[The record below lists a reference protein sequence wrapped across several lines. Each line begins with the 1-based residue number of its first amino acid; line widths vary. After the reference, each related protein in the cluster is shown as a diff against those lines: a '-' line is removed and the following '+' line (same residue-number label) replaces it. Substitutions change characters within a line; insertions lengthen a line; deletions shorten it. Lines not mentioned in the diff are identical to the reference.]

1 MEFPIPEDLFTDQS
15 AISKENMTEK
25 MKYMRYPVLLVV
37 TSLVLMIS
45 CQNKQAPPAPG
56 PLALPVVEVPLKT
69 ITSYTSYPASIEGVV
84 NSAVRAKVSGY
95 VTGVA
100 VDEGEKVRKGQTL
113 FTLETQA
120 LSQDAGAAKANVN
133 AAQVEVNKLKPLV
146 DKGIISPVQLET
158 AEARLAQAK
167 ANFNSVTASI
177 GYATI
182 KSPIDGYVGAI
193 NFRQGALVSPGD
205 PTPLTTVSDIDEVYA
220 FFALNERDYLD
231 FIQSTPGKTLNE
243 KIKNFPPVE
252 LELVNG
258 ELYQEK
264 GKIKTVT
271 GQVNSGT
278 GTVSFRATFAN
289 PGRLLTNGNSGKI
302 RIPRKFENVPVVPE
316 AATYEQ
322 QGRVYVYRVQGDTLA
337 LSTPITIVER
347 VDNLVIV
354 RSGLDAGDRIVAQ
367 GVGKVRNNTPIQP
380 QVVAFDSIA
389 NTLKVVF
396 K

>member
-1 MEFPIPEDLFTDQS
+1 
-15 AISKENMTEK
+15 MTEK
-25 MKYMRYPVLLVV
+25 MKYMRYPALLVV
-37 TSLVLMIS
+37 TSLVLMTS
-45 CQNKQAPPAPG
+45 CENKNQAPSTPRPV
-56 PLALPVVEVPLKT
+56 ALPVVEVPLKT
-69 ITSYTSYPASIEGVV
+69 VTSYTAYPASIEGTV

-95 VTGVA
+95 VTSVA

-113 FTLETQA
+113 FKLETQA

-167 ANFNSVTASI
+167 ANYNSVTASI

-205 PTPLTTVSDIDEVYA
+205 PTPLTTVSDIDDVYA
-220 FFALNERDYLD
+220 FFAMNERDYLD

-243 KIKNFPPVE
+243 KIGNFPPVG

-258 ELYQEK
+258 EVYEEK
-264 GKIKTVT
+264 GRIETVT
-271 GQVNSGT
+271 GQVNTTT

-337 LSTPITIVER
+337 VSSPITIAER

-354 RSGLDAGDRIVAQ
+354 KSGLNAGDKIVAQ
-367 GVGKVRNNTPIQP
+367 GVGKVRDNTPIQP
-380 QVVAFDSIA
+380 QLVAFDSVA